1 MTRKKVGF
9 ESPKSIDW
17 QQVEAYARQTPL
29 RLEPSNWHLV
39 THAQGAA
46 LHLHTTVSSAF
57 MRRRAL
63 LEAGA
68 ALGYF
73 ASLLHLQGYA
83 PQITLLPQRPLQQRQ
98 HDALVAQI
106 EVAAVP
112 SQRDAAELLSEL
124 TARFEATT
132 AANPVWMRVLDRAP
146 EPRRLARH
154 NDHLI
159 VLYTDADTDM
169 DWLASGLA
177 TARIVLS
184 GELEGV
190 AIAVLESAFRNPN
203 LRLELHQMIGRT
215 NYPQVVLQLGQ
226 LMGSGKAT
234 KMHKRENQASVQWI
248 ERAFS
253 GVHHERV

>member
-1 MTRKKVGF
+1 MTRRKVGL

-29 RLEPSNWHLV
+29 RLEPSNWQLV
-39 THAQGAA
+39 THEQGAE
-46 LHLHTTVSSAF
+46 LHLHTTVTSSF
-57 MRRRAL
+57 MRRQAL

-83 PQITLLPQRPLQQRQ
+83 PQITLLPQRHQ
-98 HDALVAQI
+98 HALVAQI
-106 EVAAVP
+106 DVAAAP
-112 SQRDAAELLSEL
+112 QNRDTTELLAEL
-124 TARFEATT
+124 TARFEATA
-132 AANPVWMRVLDRAP
+132 AANPVWMRVLDHDH
-146 EPRRLARH
+146 EPRRFARH
-154 NDHLI
+154 KDHLI

-177 TARIVLS
+177 TARIILS
-184 GELEGV
+184 GEVEGV

-226 LMGSGKAT
+226 LISSSTPQKA
-234 KMHKRENQASVQWI
+234 HKQENKASIQWI

-253 GVHHERV
+253 GVHHEKV